1 MIIFVVNKFIIKI
14 LKHAKGS
21 VSAVGKGRRQN
32 TRLFWTALSTPTER
46 CPVRDILNRLCLACF
61 LVCFFKINNVKMCLI
76 QYQIWAQKGIF
87 FLKENWELGIKNIF
101 FFKQIVDW
109 FPTKQFKNNTCVMSI
124 LFKLMINNLSISTS
138 KANIEYLP
146 RQSILLPHCGLFP
159 SLYIHMYIN
168 SPISLIGGKIPR
180 NSREMCTN
188 HHILKLLW

>member
-1 MIIFVVNKFIIKI
+1 
-14 LKHAKGS
+14 
-21 VSAVGKGRRQN
+21 
-32 TRLFWTALSTPTER
+32 
-46 CPVRDILNRLCLACF
+46 
-61 LVCFFKINNVKMCLI
+61 
-76 QYQIWAQKGIF
+76 
-87 FLKENWELGIKNIF
+87 
-101 FFKQIVDW
+101 
-109 FPTKQFKNNTCVMSI
+109 MSI

-188 HHILKLLW
+188 HHIIEHIYCYSITLALHEKTSIVKYIIIVLFLNCFSNRCLYNLFYMVLRRVNFKSYCSLEHYSYICPTSARIHKYEFYFLCLILFSYLQNCT